1 MKKIWLHVA
10 AFAALAL
17 GSGNMA
23 IAQTGVAKAPAIDMA
38 ALESRPILNQTPVGS
53 SGEWTLEK
61 LLSLTQKEQEA
72 IWRTLPAPRLQEMN
86 GHYMGLGPQAD
97 NPAVQKSY
105 AAYMYDEKSVRGA
118 WQGKAFRPLT
128 ATTGE
133 GYNRWRFPGG
143 KIERNLRM
151 ATRIAPSII
160 DGKPAYVLDYPAFNQ
175 TTLFDEVRKLDDG
188 VYIGAATVAQAG
200 GPNGNGTR
208 GRIDMFILIG
218 PTDEWVGAPY
228 TLGATRLKPGTSLPE
243 K

>member
-1 MKKIWLHVA
+1 M
-10 AFAALAL
+10 
-17 GSGNMA
+17 
-23 IAQTGVAKAPAIDMA
+23 
-38 ALESRPILNQTPVGS
+38 
-53 SGEWTLEK
+53 
-61 LLSLTQKEQEA
+61 TQAEQEA
-72 IWRTLPAPRLQEMN
+72 LWRTLPAPTLQEMN

-97 NPAVQKSY
+97 NPGVQKSY

-143 KIERNLRM
+143 RIERNLRM

-175 TTLFDEVRKLDDG
+175 TTLFDELRKLDDG

-228 TLGATRLKPGTSLPE
+228 TVGATKLKPGTSLPE